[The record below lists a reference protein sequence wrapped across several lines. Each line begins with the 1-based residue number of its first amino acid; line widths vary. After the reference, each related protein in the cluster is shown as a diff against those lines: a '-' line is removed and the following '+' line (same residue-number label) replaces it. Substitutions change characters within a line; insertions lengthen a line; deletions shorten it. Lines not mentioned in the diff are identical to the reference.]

1 MPDTHEPQDL
11 PELRDILDLTEDY
24 REEEDSLGKVRV
36 PNSALYGAQTRRAVK
51 NFPIS
56 GLTAHPAFIRATLL
70 IKRAAAMANR
80 ATGRLD
86 ANTADAI
93 IKASDEILGKD
104 WRDHFGD
111 PLPGDW
117 QRQFV
122 VDVYQAGAGTSHN
135 MNVNEVLANCAI
147 EILGGQRGD
156 YKKVNPNDDV
166 NMAQSTNDTV
176 PTAMRIATLFLIR
189 ATLPAMDHLAQAFE
203 AKGRKF
209 DHILKSGRTHL
220 QDATPIRL
228 GQEFAAYGLTIRRDI
243 ERLEQAQKTLYEL
256 NIGGTAV
263 GTGLNAEEGYINGV
277 VRHLADL
284 TGYPLRRAESLV
296 QIAPSMASFVEV
308 SGVTRV
314 LALDLTKIAN
324 DLRLLASGPAT
335 GFYEIILPAVQ
346 PGSSIMPGKINPSI
360 VEMVNQVCF
369 QALGYDTTVS
379 YAAQAGQLELNV
391 MMPVII
397 HNVLW
402 SLHILK
408 NAMVVLADRCVSGIK
423 ANSGRC
429 EDLAVK
435 SASLVT
441 AVAPYIGYKPAAKLA
456 HDQVES
462 GRDIRE
468 ILAESGLLPA
478 EDLAV
483 ILEPKAMTEPGIA
496 GQGKTKTPILGGGSA
511 GG

>member
-1 MPDTHEPQDL
+1 MQDNDQA
-11 PELRDILDLTEDY
+11 EDI
-24 REEEDSLGKVRV
+24 RIEEDSLGPVKV
-36 PNSALYGAQTRRAVK
+36 PAKALYGAQTQRAVE
-51 NFPIS
+51 NYPIS
-56 GLTAHPAFIRATLL
+56 GMRAHPALVRASVL

-80 ATGRLD
+80 DTGRLD
-86 ANTADAI
+86 AHIADAI
-93 IKASDEILGKD
+93 IQASDEILGKD
-104 WRDHFGD
+104 WRDHFSA

-117 QRQFV
+117 QQQFV

-135 MNVNEVLANCAI
+135 MNANEVLANRAI
-147 EILGGQRGD
+147 EILGGKRGD
-156 YKKVNPNDDV
+156 ARLVSPNDHV
-166 NMAQSTNDTV
+166 NMAQSTNDTF

-189 ATLPAMDHLAQAFE
+189 ETLPAMDHLAQAFE
-203 AKGRKF
+203 AKGREF

-228 GQEFAAYGLTIRRDI
+228 GQEFAAYGLTIRRDM
-243 ERLEQAQKTLYEL
+243 ERLERAQETLHEL

-263 GTGLNAEEGYINGV
+263 GTGLNAEADYINV
-277 VRHLADL
+277 VVTRLAEL
-284 TGYPLRRAESLV
+284 TGFPLRRAESLV
-296 QIAPSMASFVEV
+296 QIAPSMASFADV
-308 SGVTRV
+308 SGMTRV

-335 GFYEIILPAVQ
+335 GLYEIILPPVQ

-369 QALGYDTTVS
+369 QALGADTTVS

-402 SLHILK
+402 PLHILK
-408 NAMVVLADRCVSGIK
+408 NAMRVLADRCVSGIK
-423 ANSGRC
+423 ANAERC
-429 EDLAVK
+429 EELAVK

-462 GRDIRE
+462 GRDIRDL
-468 ILAESGLLPA
+468 LAESGLLPE
-478 EDLAV
+478 EDLAE
-483 ILEPKAMTEPGIA
+483 ILKPEAMTEPGIA

>member
-1 MPDTHEPQDL
+1 MQDTDQ
-11 PELRDILDLTEDY
+11 IVEDF
-24 REEEDSLGKVRV
+24 RIEEDSLGKVTV
-36 PNSALYGAQTRRAVK
+36 PTDALYGAQTQRAVE
-51 NFPIS
+51 NYPIS
-56 GLTAHPAFIRATLL
+56 GMRAHPALVRATVLV
-70 IKRAAAMANR
+70 KRAAAMANR
-80 ATGRLD
+80 DTGRLD
-86 ANTADAI
+86 AHIADAI
-93 IKASDEILGKD
+93 IQAADEILGRD
-104 WRDHFGD
+104 WRDHFSA
-111 PLPGDW
+111 PLPDDW
-117 QRQFV
+117 QRHFV

-135 MNVNEVLANCAI
+135 MNANEVLANRAI
-147 EILGGQRGD
+147 EILGGKRGD
-156 YKKVNPNDDV
+156 YTLVSPNDHV
-166 NMAQSTNDTV
+166 NMAQSTNDTF
-176 PTAMRIATLFLIR
+176 PTAMRIAALFLIR
-189 ATLPAMDHLAQAFE
+189 ETLPAMDHLAKAFE
-203 AKGRKF
+203 AKGREF

-243 ERLEQAQKTLYEL
+243 ERLERAQETLYEL

-263 GTGLNAEEGYINGV
+263 GTGLNAEEGYINGI
-277 VRHLADL
+277 VRHLAEL
-284 TGYPLRRAESLV
+284 TGFPLRRAESLV

-308 SGVTRV
+308 SGATRV
-314 LALDLTKIAN
+314 LATDLTKIAN

-335 GFYEIILPAVQ
+335 GFYEIVLPAVQ

-369 QALGYDTTVS
+369 QALGYDTTIS
-379 YAAQAGQLELNV
+379 YGAQAGQLELNV

-408 NAMVVLADRCVSGIK
+408 NAMLVLADRCVSGIK
-423 ANSGRC
+423 ANAERC
-429 EDLAVK
+429 EELAVK

-456 HDQVES
+456 QKQVES
-462 GRDIRE
+462 GRDIRD
-468 ILAESGLLPA
+468 ILAESGLLPE
-478 EDLAV
+478 EDLAE
-483 ILEPKAMTEPGIA
+483 ILKPEAMTEPGIA

>member
-1 MPDTHEPQDL
+1 MPDTDQ
-11 PELRDILDLTEDY
+11 TAEDT
-24 REEEDSLGKVRV
+24 RIEEDSLGPVKV
-36 PNSALYGAQTRRAVK
+36 PAKALYGAQTQRAVE
-51 NFPIS
+51 NYPIS
-56 GLTAHPAFIRATLL
+56 GMRAHPAFVRATVL

-80 ATGRLD
+80 DTGRLD
-86 ANTADAI
+86 ARVADAI
-93 IKASDEILGKD
+93 IQASDEILGKD
-104 WRDHFGD
+104 WRDHFSA

-117 QRQFV
+117 QQHFV

-135 MNVNEVLANCAI
+135 MNANEVLANRAI
-147 EILGGQRGD
+147 EILGGKRGD
-156 YKKVNPNDDV
+156 AKLVNPNDHV

-176 PTAMRIATLFLIR
+176 PTAMRIATLFMIHEII
-189 ATLPAMDHLAQAFE
+189 PAMDHLAQAFE
-203 AKGRKF
+203 AKGREF

-228 GQEFAAYGLTIRRDI
+228 GQEFAAYGLTVRRDI
-243 ERLEQAQKTLYEL
+243 ERLERAQETLYEL

-263 GTGLNAEEGYINGV
+263 GTGLNAEEGYINGI
-277 VRHLADL
+277 VRYLAEL

-296 QIAPSMASFVEV
+296 QIAPSMASFAEV
-308 SGVTRV
+308 SGMTRV

-335 GFYEIILPAVQ
+335 GLYEIILPPVQ

-369 QALGYDTTVS
+369 QALGNDTTVS

-423 ANSGRC
+423 ANAERC
-429 EDLAVK
+429 EELAVK

-468 ILAESGLLPA
+468 LLAESGLLPE
-478 EDLAV
+478 EDLAE
-483 ILEPKAMTEPGIA
+483 ILKPEAMTEPGIA

>member
-1 MPDTHEPQDL
+1 MQDNVQAAQ
-11 PELRDILDLTEDY
+11 DI
-24 REEEDSLGKVRV
+24 RIEEDSLGPVQV
-36 PNSALYGAQTRRAVK
+36 PAKALYGAQTQRAVE
-51 NFPIS
+51 NYPIS
-56 GLTAHPAFIRATLL
+56 GMRAHPALVRATVL

-80 ATGRLD
+80 DTGRLD
-86 ANTADAI
+86 AHIADAI
-93 IKASDEILGKD
+93 IQASDEILGKD
-104 WRDHFGD
+104 WRERFSA
-111 PLPGDW
+111 PLPDDW
-117 QRQFV
+117 QQQFV

-135 MNVNEVLANCAI
+135 MNANEVLANRAV

-156 YKKVNPNDDV
+156 AKLVNANDHV
-166 NMAQSTNDTV
+166 NMAQSTNDTF

-189 ATLPAMDHLAQAFE
+189 ETIPAMDHLAQAFE
-203 AKGRKF
+203 AKGREF
-209 DHILKSGRTHL
+209 DRILKSGRTHL

-228 GQEFAAYGLTIRRDI
+228 GQEFAAYGLTIRRDS
-243 ERLEQAQKTLYEL
+243 ERLERAQETLYEL

-263 GTGLNAEEGYINGV
+263 GTGLNAEEDYINGI
-277 VRHLADL
+277 VRHLAEL
-284 TGYPLRRAESLV
+284 TSFPLRRAESLV
-296 QIAPSMASFVEV
+296 QIAPSMASFAEV
-308 SGVTRV
+308 SGMTRV

-335 GFYEIILPAVQ
+335 GLYETILPPVQ

-369 QALGYDTTVS
+369 QALGNDTTVS

-408 NAMVVLADRCVSGIK
+408 NAMLVLADRCVSGIQ
-423 ANSGRC
+423 ANAERC
-429 EDLAVK
+429 EELAVK

-456 HDQVES
+456 HDQVATR
-462 GRDIRE
+462 RDIRE
-468 ILAESGLLPA
+468 LLAESGLLPE
-478 EDLAV
+478 EDLAE
-483 ILEPKAMTEPGIA
+483 ILKPEAMTEPGIA